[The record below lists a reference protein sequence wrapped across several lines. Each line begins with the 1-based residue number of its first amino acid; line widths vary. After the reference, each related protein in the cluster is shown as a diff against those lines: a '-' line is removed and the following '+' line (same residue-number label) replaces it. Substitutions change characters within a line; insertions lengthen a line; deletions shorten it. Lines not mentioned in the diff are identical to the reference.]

1 MIMKPLFSKLAL
13 FSLIMVIVL
22 VSSGFS
28 GKESQKGHKPDKH
41 KSVKVALL
49 IPGPSNDGGF
59 MESALNGLLKAQNE
73 LKVKTSYV
81 DNINPDIESIATAL
95 RKLAK
100 KKPDLIIAHAGQSTE
115 AIKIVAKE
123 FPKIRFV
130 NTQGNAVG
138 NNLSSYQVLQEES
151 AWLAGAA
158 AGLLT
163 KTNIVGHISGARV
176 TPGFNGRAAFA
187 DGLKYTNPNATYLTT
202 FTGNQDDAVLSK
214 KVAQAE
220 INAGADIIFTML
232 NKARIGVTE
241 ANRESGTF
249 QIGNVR
255 DYYAD
260 APDVFIGSA
269 ISDAGQTVYKA
280 IKDLTEKKWAAGVV
294 VQIGAS
300 NPDAVRLTLAPHV
313 SKEIVDQIAELSK
326 KIISGE
332 IEISLKYEG
341 PDFVVSP

>member
-1 MIMKPLFSKLAL
+1 MKHLYSKLAL
-13 FSLIMVIVL
+13 SIFSLVILL

-28 GKESQKGHKPDKH
+28 WEEPRKDKPVNN
-41 KSVKVALL
+41 KSIKVALL

-59 MESALNGLLKAQNE
+59 MESAYKGLLKAENE
-73 LKVKTSYV
+73 LHVKTTYV
-81 DNINPDIESIATAL
+81 DNINPDTESIATAL

-100 KKPDLIIAHAGQSTE
+100 KNPDLIIAHAGQSTE
-115 AIKIVAKE
+115 AIKKVSLE

-130 NTQGNAVG
+130 NTQGSVTG
-138 NNLSSYQVLQEES
+138 DNLSSYQVLQEES

-187 DGLKYTNPNATYLTT
+187 DGLKYTNPSATYLTT

-232 NKARIGVTE
+232 NNARIGVTE
-241 ANRESGTF
+241 ANRDSGTY

-260 APDVFIGSA
+260 APDVYIGSA
-269 ISDAGQTVYKA
+269 ISDAGQTVYSA
-280 IKDLTEKKWAAGVV
+280 IKDLTERKWKAGVV
-294 VQIGAS
+294 VKIGAS
-300 NPDAVRLTLAPHV
+300 NTDAVRLALSPTV
-313 SKEIVDQIAELSK
+313 SKEIEDKMLELSK
-326 KIISGE
+326 KIVSGE
-332 IEISLKYEG
+332 IEISLKYDG
-341 PDFVVSP
+341 PDFIVN